1 MALMDLLLR
10 QFNIDRRAPRT
21 RIFNSPDA
29 EIARRVPYQ
38 DPQAASFR
46 TINRA
51 VEDFNLAGQP
61 LVIPG
66 GRQGVRDPYNPIG
79 PVQFIDEAVPSVDM
93 RDATQPSPMAL
104 EAMGEDA
111 AALLDVRTP
120 GEFGTSG
127 STPPQTPTPP
137 AQEPGFMSKVG
148 DYFGDPA
155 KMAAL
160 AMAANTMRLNPD
172 QALQAVL
179 AKRVEAEATRKKGLK
194 DANKTSAALRA
205 IGTPEA
211 VKAADMIDANPT
223 IAKEIY
229 TQYVKTSMEA
239 PTKSREGESTLR
251 KEFTGQ
257 AAVKDFAKQ
266 SSAFGRVVASAQD
279 PSAAG
284 DLALIFNY
292 MKVLDPGS
300 TVREGEFAT
309 AQNAAGIPGRVQSLY
324 NSIISGERLNPEQ
337 RNDFVDRSRRLYDQ
351 SAGEYQGLRNKYVGI
366 AQEYGYDVERTVPD
380 FYAQNAKLVRPQI
393 SYDELPA
400 ETKARFPNAEA
411 WNRWFNSQPYLEQLK
426 LQGAL

>member
-10 QFNIDRRAPRT
+10 EFGINRNNRQVFD
-21 RIFNSPDA
+21 SPDA
-29 EIARRVPYQ
+29 ELARVPYQ
-38 DPQAASFR
+38 QPGDNFRSVNQARAEFNRAQQPIMMQGRNPDVYTPPGGMSFGPPMMDMSTPSPRALGAEGEAALAAMEQSTTPSSFPSAPPATPQAPQAQTGSG
-46 TINRA
+46 I
-51 VEDFNLAGQP
+51 
-61 LVIPG
+61 
-66 GRQGVRDPYNPIG
+66 
-79 PVQFIDEAVPSVDM
+79 
-93 RDATQPSPMAL
+93 
-104 EAMGEDA
+104 MGA
-111 AALLDVRTP
+111 
-120 GEFGTSG
+120 
-127 STPPQTPTPP
+127 
-137 AQEPGFMSKVG
+137 VG

-194 DANKTSAALRA
+194 DANKTSSALRA

-211 VKAADMIDANPT
+211 IKAADMIDANPT

-239 PTKSREGESTLR
+239 PTKSREGESALR

-266 SSAFGRVVASAQD
+266 SSAFGRVVASAQE

-337 RNDFVDRSRRLYDQ
+337 RNDFVDRSRRLYEQ
-351 SAGEYQGLRNKYVGI
+351 SAGEYQGLRDKYVGI
-366 AQEYGYDVERTVPD
+366 AQEYNYDVERTVPD

-411 WNRWFNSQPYLEQLK
+411 WNRWFSSQPYLEQIK